1 MIYCL
6 YIIVVICLKIIY
18 VFVFIVIGIYIL
30 RYFMVFILFFFVID
44 EMYILDK
51 FNEKFEVSMY
61 FELVKVGFRGR
72 SF

>member
-1 MIYCL
+1 M
-6 YIIVVICLKIIY
+6 
-18 VFVFIVIGIYIL
+18 FVLIL
-30 RYFMVFILFFFVID
+30 D